1 MNDEAYELQRER
13 MQQQER
19 DDVRD
24 AVRLLSRIANK
35 GSSPKLFVEEMS
47 REHRTLQQ
55 VMTGLMLSWFEHLA
69 ELPEGHYDLRNEA
82 SVKVAKKVMEATGGV
97 TRLPLI

>member
-1 MNDEAYELQRER
+1 
-13 MQQQER
+13 
-19 DDVRD
+19 
-24 AVRLLSRIANK
+24 
-35 GSSPKLFVEEMS
+35 MS

-69 ELPEGHYDLRNEA
+69 SLSDKPGHYDLRNEA